1 MWEFLIHLPPALSFS
16 IIALALFGIV
26 LVILRGRFKA
36 KLGDKS
42 LDVGND
48 GLREISSA
56 MTLPPPT
63 TMIPRGQLLPVA
75 TTPPPTPKRSC
86 GDCVLLLFGER
97 EKLELNIRKERDKI
111 LKSQMTFAEQKL
123 IETQNILL
131 NAMASMIHSSVKANN
146 SQVDEAVQYKLSYGL
161 LRDTLSSVKDEIRRS
176 FKAGEF
182 YEMNGAEFAMFIK
195 ERASTLIF
203 MMTAYIRNIFP
214 DRGNVVNATEII
226 TAIEDKALNI
236 GNIVSEIY
244 THARDTKIEIDR
256 RICNL
261 KTEFGQWV
269 DNFTL

>member
-1 MWEFLIHLPPALSFS
+1 
-16 IIALALFGIV
+16 
-26 LVILRGRFKA
+26 
-36 KLGDKS
+36 
-42 LDVGND
+42 
-48 GLREISSA
+48 
-56 MTLPPPT
+56 
-63 TMIPRGQLLPVA
+63 
-75 TTPPPTPKRSC
+75 
-86 GDCVLLLFGER
+86 LLFGER

-131 NAMASMIHSSVKANN
+131 NAMASMIHSSVKANS

-161 LRDTLSSVKDEIRRS
+161 LRDTLGSVKDEIRRS

-182 YEMNGAEFAMFIK
+182 YDMSGAEFSLFIK

-214 DRGNVVNATEII
+214 DRGGVIETSEII
-226 TAIEDKALNI
+226 TSIEDKALNI
-236 GNIVSEIY
+236 GTIVSEIY

-256 RICNL
+256 RINNL
-261 KTEFGQWV
+261 KLVFGQWV